1 MTSSK
6 VLMAAPM
13 CRAAIAA
20 YLVGFVDL
28 EAADA
33 VSPSREGW
41 RWTSAASS
49 AASSCLVVAAVRLE
63 PDFRGSTLH
72 HRQLAGHSAAVGF
85 AVGFVAA
92 FGASVHGIVAASAS
106 SFADN
111 LVAVRAVVAVGQVAV
126 ADLAA
131 VLAVVGLAGLAAVG
145 AAAAAIADQGYLPA
159 LTQVQK
165 DPMVLLKG
173 SCLPSREAHFYN
185 QRPDRVTGA
194 SCRDPS

>member
-13 CRAAIAA
+13 CRAAIAE

-41 RWTSAASS
+41 RWTFAASS
-49 AASSCLVVAAVRLE
+49 AASSCLVVAAVRLG

-72 HRQLAGHSAAVGF
+72 HRQLAGHSAADVGF

-92 FGASVHGIVAASAS
+92 FGASAHGIVAASAS

-111 LVAVRAVVAVGQVAV
+111 
-126 ADLAA
+126 
-131 VLAVVGLAGLAAVG
+131 
-145 AAAAAIADQGYLPA
+145 
-159 LTQVQK
+159 
-165 DPMVLLKG
+165 
-173 SCLPSREAHFYN
+173 
-185 QRPDRVTGA
+185 
-194 SCRDPS
+194 